1 MAKQMRLFFAA
12 LMSLTAAAMNAQV
25 TTSAMAGHV
34 SDEQGEDVISALVRV
49 VHQPS
54 GTTYSAITNADGR
67 WAIQGMRVGG
77 PYEVEITY
85 IGYAD
90 RTIEDITLQL
100 GETYNINV
108 SLSEDVAEL
117 GEVVVTGTRSKF
129 AAEKTGAT
137 TNISNSQI
145 MNLPTVSRNIS
156 DIARLSPYANG
167 MGFAGGDGRSTN
179 FTLDGANLNNN
190 FGLSSTLPGGGMPI
204 SMDAL
209 DEVQVVVTPFDV
221 RQTNFIGGGINAVT
235 KSGTNTFKGT
245 AYVYHNNE
253 NMHGNRIDNTDL
265 GERGINRNTTY
276 GFTFGGPIVKNK
288 LFFFAN
294 AEYAKVPSVINRW
307 RASEDGVAD
316 PDNYISRTTV
326 ADLQKVR
333 DFMMQRYGYDTGSFT
348 DFPADESNLK
358 LLGRIDWNITD
369 NHHLAVRYNY
379 TKNTAW
385 NPVNGNSS
393 DTGYRL
399 RNMDRLSQYSMSF
412 ANSMYSM
419 DNKVST
425 VSADFNSRFGNN
437 ISNQLLFTYTNIDDV
452 RGSNSSLFPFI
463 DIMGGYETAAD
474 GTVTQ
479 SLTPYMS
486 LGYELFSYNNR
497 VQNKITTVT
506 DNFTYYAGAH
516 KITAGFSFEHQLA
529 NNSYMR
535 GGTGYYRYR
544 SLDDFLNGAAP
555 ETVGLA
561 YGYNGESNPN
571 AEVVFNQYG
580 LYVQDEWN
588 ILENLKLTGGIRFD
602 MIAFNDDDLMRN
614 NAIYDLD
621 FGGRH
626 IDTGAW
632 PDGNVQISPR
642 IGFTWDVFGDKSLKV
657 RGGTGL
663 FAGRLPL
670 VFFTNMPTNSGMVQN
685 LVHADTRYEGAPGVV
700 TSSDPPP

>member
-245 AYVYHNNE
+245 AYIYHNNE
-253 NMHGNRIDNTDL
+253 NMHGNRIDDTDL

-276 GFTFGGPIVKNK
+276 GFTLGGPIVKNK

-316 PDNYISRTTV
+316 PDNYITTV

-369 NHHLAVRYNY
+369 NHRLAVRYNY

-385 NPVNGNSS
+385 NAVNGNSS

-425 VSADFNSRFGNN
+425 VSADLNSRFGNK

-452 RGSNSSLFPFI
+452 RGSNSSPFPFI

-497 VQNKITTVT
+497 VQNKITTIT

-561 YGYNGESNPN
+561 YGYNGEANPN

-580 LYVQDEWN
+580 LYAQDEWSMHRMS
-588 ILENLKLTGGIRFD
+588 GIF
-602 MIAFNDDDLMRN
+602 
-614 NAIYDLD
+614 
-621 FGGRH
+621 
-626 IDTGAW
+626 
-632 PDGNVQISPR
+632 QR
-642 IGFTWDVFGDKSLKV
+642 I
-657 RGGTGL
+657 
-663 FAGRLPL
+663 
-670 VFFTNMPTNSGMVQN
+670 
-685 LVHADTRYEGAPGVV
+685 
-700 TSSDPPP
+700 

>member
-245 AYVYHNNE
+245 AYIYHNNE
-253 NMHGNRIDNTDL
+253 NMHGNRIDDTDL

-276 GFTFGGPIVKNK
+276 GFTLGGPIVKNK

-369 NHHLAVRYNY
+369 NHRLAVRYNY

-385 NPVNGNSS
+385 NAVNGNSS

-425 VSADFNSRFGNN
+425 VSADLNSRFGNK

-452 RGSNSSLFPFI
+452 RGSNSSPFPFI

-497 VQNKITTVT
+497 VQNKITTIT

-561 YGYNGESNPN
+561 YGYNG
-571 AEVVFNQYG
+571 VC
-580 LYVQDEWN
+580 
-588 ILENLKLTGGIRFD
+588 TG
-602 MIAFNDDDLMRN
+602 
-614 NAIYDLD
+614 
-621 FGGRH
+621 
-626 IDTGAW
+626 
-632 PDGNVQISPR
+632 
-642 IGFTWDVFGDKSLKV
+642 
-657 RGGTGL
+657 
-663 FAGRLPL
+663 
-670 VFFTNMPTNSGMVQN
+670 
-685 LVHADTRYEGAPGVV
+685 
-700 TSSDPPP
+700 

>member
-245 AYVYHNNE
+245 AYIYHNNE
-253 NMHGNRIDNTDL
+253 NMHGNRIDDTDL

-276 GFTFGGPIVKNK
+276 GFTLGGPIVKNK

-369 NHHLAVRYNY
+369 NHRLAVRYNY

-385 NPVNGNSS
+385 NAVNGNSS

-419 DNKVST
+419 DNKVS
-425 VSADFNSRFGNN
+425 SCC
-437 ISNQLLFTYTNIDDV
+437 
-452 RGSNSSLFPFI
+452 
-463 DIMGGYETAAD
+463 
-474 GTVTQ
+474 
-479 SLTPYMS
+479 SLTQTSMTYVVLTHHLS
-486 LGYELFSYNNR
+486 LSSTSWEAMKP
-497 VQNKITTVT
+497 QQ
-506 DNFTYYAGAH
+506 
-516 KITAGFSFEHQLA
+516 TA
-529 NNSYMR
+529 
-535 GGTGYYRYR
+535 
-544 SLDDFLNGAAP
+544 
-555 ETVGLA
+555 
-561 YGYNGESNPN
+561 
-571 AEVVFNQYG
+571 
-580 LYVQDEWN
+580 
-588 ILENLKLTGGIRFD
+588 
-602 MIAFNDDDLMRN
+602 
-614 NAIYDLD
+614 
-621 FGGRH
+621 
-626 IDTGAW
+626 
-632 PDGNVQISPR
+632 
-642 IGFTWDVFGDKSLKV
+642 
-657 RGGTGL
+657 
-663 FAGRLPL
+663 RLHRAL
-670 VFFTNMPTNSGMVQN
+670 
-685 LVHADTRYEGAPGVV
+685 LLI
-700 TSSDPPP
+700 

>member
-245 AYVYHNNE
+245 AYIYHNNE
-253 NMHGNRIDNTDL
+253 NMHGNRIDDTDL

-276 GFTFGGPIVKNK
+276 GFTLGGPIVKNK

-294 AEYAKVPSVINRW
+294 AEYSKVPSVINRW

-333 DFMMQRYGYDTGSFT
+333 DFMMERYGYDTGSFT

-385 NPVNGNSS
+385 NPVNGNSG

-425 VSADFNSRFGNN
+425 VSADLNSRFGNK

-452 RGSNSSLFPFI
+452 RGSNSSPFPFI

-497 VQNKITTVT
+497 VQNKITTIT

-561 YGYNGESNPN
+561 YGYNGEANPN

-580 LYVQDEWN
+580 LYAQDEWN
-588 ILENLKLTGGIRFD
+588 ISENLKLTGGIRFD
-602 MIAFNDDDLMRN
+602 MISFNSDDLMRN
-614 NAIYDLD
+614 NAIYELN

-632 PDGNVQISPR
+632 PDGNVQVSPR

-670 VFFTNMPTNSGMVQN
+670 VFFTNMN
-685 LVHADTRYEGAPGVV
+685 
-700 TSSDPPP
+700 

>member
-1 MAKQMRLFFAA
+1 MRLFFAA
-12 LMSLTAAAMNAQV
+12 LMSLTAAVVNAQV
-25 TTSAMAGHV
+25 TTSAMSGHV
-34 SDEQGEDVISALVRV
+34 SDELGEDVISALVRV

-108 SLSEDVAEL
+108 SLSEDVTEL

-137 TNISNSQI
+137 TNISNAQMMS
-145 MNLPTVSRNIS
+145 LPTVSRNIS
-156 DIARLSPYANG
+156 DITRVSPYANG

-245 AYVYHNNE
+245 AYIYHNNE
-253 NMHGNRIDNTDL
+253 NMHGNRIDDTDL

-276 GFTFGGPIVKNK
+276 GFTLGGPIVKNK

-294 AEYAKVPSVINRW
+294 AEYSKVPSVINRW

-333 DFMMQRYGYDTGSFT
+333 DFMMERYGYDTGSFT

-399 RNMDRLSQYSMSF
+399 RNMDRLFQYSMSF

-529 NNSYMR
+529 NNS
-535 GGTGYYRYR
+535 
-544 SLDDFLNGAAP
+544 
-555 ETVGLA
+555 
-561 YGYNGESNPN
+561 
-571 AEVVFNQYG
+571 AEFNLQM
-580 LYVQDEWN
+580 Q
-588 ILENLKLTGGIRFD
+588 
-602 MIAFNDDDLMRN
+602 
-614 NAIYDLD
+614 
-621 FGGRH
+621 
-626 IDTGAW
+626 
-632 PDGNVQISPR
+632 Q
-642 IGFTWDVFGDKSLKV
+642 
-657 RGGTGL
+657 
-663 FAGRLPL
+663 
-670 VFFTNMPTNSGMVQN
+670 NS
-685 LVHADTRYEGAPGVV
+685 D
-700 TSSDPPP
+700 

>member
-1 MAKQMRLFFAA
+1 MRLFFAA
-12 LMSLTAAAMNAQV
+12 LMSLTAAVVNAQV
-25 TTSAMAGHV
+25 TTSAMSGHV
-34 SDEQGEDVISALVRV
+34 SDELGEDVISALVRV

-108 SLSEDVAEL
+108 SLSEDVTEL

-137 TNISNSQI
+137 TNISNAQMMS
-145 MNLPTVSRNIS
+145 LPTVSRNIS
-156 DIARLSPYANG
+156 DITRVSPYANG

-245 AYVYHNNE
+245 AYIYHNNE
-253 NMHGNRIDNTDL
+253 NMHGNRIDDTDL

-276 GFTFGGPIVKNK
+276 GFTLGGPIVKNK

-294 AEYAKVPSVINRW
+294 AEYSKVPSVINRW

-333 DFMMQRYGYDTGSFT
+333 DFMMERYGYDTGSFT

-580 LYVQDEWN
+580 LYTCWLN
-588 ILENLKLTGGIRFD
+588 
-602 MIAFNDDDLMRN
+602 
-614 NAIYDLD
+614 
-621 FGGRH
+621 
-626 IDTGAW
+626 
-632 PDGNVQISPR
+632 
-642 IGFTWDVFGDKSLKV
+642 
-657 RGGTGL
+657 
-663 FAGRLPL
+663 
-670 VFFTNMPTNSGMVQN
+670 
-685 LVHADTRYEGAPGVV
+685 
-700 TSSDPPP
+700 

>member
-1 MAKQMRLFFAA
+1 MRLCFAA
-12 LMSLTAAAMNAQV
+12 LMSLTAGVVVNAQV
-25 TTSAMAGHV
+25 TTSAMSGHV
-34 SDEQGEDVISALVRV
+34 SDELGEDVISALIRV

-54 GTTYSAITNADGR
+54 GTTYSAITNTDGR

-108 SLSEDVAEL
+108 SLSEDVTEL

-137 TNISNSQI
+137 TNISNAQMMS
-145 MNLPTVSRNIS
+145 LPTVSRSIS
-156 DIARLSPYANG
+156 DIARVSPYANG

-245 AYVYHNNE
+245 AYIYHNNE

-452 RGSNSSLFPFI
+452 RGSNSSPFPFI

-497 VQNKITTVT
+497 VQNKITTIT

-561 YGYNGESNPN
+561 YGYNGEANPN

-580 LYVQDEWN
+580 LYAQDEWN
-588 ILENLKLTGGIRFD
+588 ISENLKLTGGIRFD
-602 MIAFNDDDLMRN
+602 MISFNSDDLMRN
-614 NAIYDLD
+614 NAIYELN

-632 PDGNVQISPR
+632 PDGNGSEIS
-642 IGFTWDVFGDKSLKV
+642 TV
-657 RGGTGL
+657 
-663 FAGRLPL
+663 
-670 VFFTNMPTNSGMVQN
+670 
-685 LVHADTRYEGAPGVV
+685 
-700 TSSDPPP
+700 

>member
-245 AYVYHNNE
+245 AYIYHNNE
-253 NMHGNRIDNTDL
+253 NMHGNRIDDTDL

-276 GFTFGGPIVKNK
+276 GFTLGGPIVKNK

-294 AEYAKVPSVINRW
+294 AEYSKVPSVINRW

-369 NHHLAVRYNY
+369 NHRLAVRYNY

-385 NPVNGNSS
+385 NAVNGNSS

-425 VSADFNSRFGNN
+425 VSADLNSRFGNK

-452 RGSNSSLFPFI
+452 RGSNSSPFPFI

-497 VQNKITTVT
+497 VQNKITTIT

-561 YGYNGESNPN
+561 YGYNGEANPN

-580 LYVQDEWN
+580 LYAQDEWN
-588 ILENLKLTGGIRFD
+588 I
-602 MIAFNDDDLMRN
+602 
-614 NAIYDLD
+614 
-621 FGGRH
+621 
-626 IDTGAW
+626 
-632 PDGNVQISPR
+632 
-642 IGFTWDVFGDKSLKV
+642 
-657 RGGTGL
+657 
-663 FAGRLPL
+663 
-670 VFFTNMPTNSGMVQN
+670 SGCF
-685 LVHADTRYEGAPGVV
+685 R
-700 TSSDPPP
+700 

>member
-245 AYVYHNNE
+245 AYIYHNNE
-253 NMHGNRIDNTDL
+253 NMHGNRIDDTDL

-276 GFTFGGPIVKNK
+276 GFTLGGPIVKNK

-369 NHHLAVRYNY
+369 NHRLAVRYNY

-385 NPVNGNSS
+385 NAVNGNSS

-425 VSADFNSRFGNN
+425 VSADLNSRFGNK

-452 RGSNSSLFPFI
+452 RGSNSSPFPFI

-497 VQNKITTVT
+497 VQNKITTIT

-561 YGYNGESNPN
+561 YGYNGEANPN

-580 LYVQDEWN
+580 LYAQDEWN
-588 ILENLKLTGGIRFD
+588 ISENLKLTGGIRFD
-602 MIAFNDDDLMRN
+602 MISFNSDDLMRN
-614 NAIYDLD
+614 VSA
-621 FGGRH
+621 
-626 IDTGAW
+626 
-632 PDGNVQISPR
+632 
-642 IGFTWDVFGDKSLKV
+642 SL
-657 RGGTGL
+657 
-663 FAGRLPL
+663 
-670 VFFTNMPTNSGMVQN
+670 GMFSV
-685 LVHADTRYEGAPGVV
+685 TRA
-700 TSSDPPP
+700 

>member
-1 MAKQMRLFFAA
+1 M
-12 LMSLTAAAMNAQV
+12 
-25 TTSAMAGHV
+25 
-34 SDEQGEDVISALVRV
+34 
-49 VHQPS
+49 
-54 GTTYSAITNADGR
+54 
-67 WAIQGMRVGG
+67 
-77 PYEVEITY
+77 
-85 IGYAD
+85 
-90 RTIEDITLQL
+90 
-100 GETYNINV
+100 
-108 SLSEDVAEL
+108 
-117 GEVVVTGTRSKF
+117 
-129 AAEKTGAT
+129 
-137 TNISNSQI
+137 
-145 MNLPTVSRNIS
+145 
-156 DIARLSPYANG
+156 
-167 MGFAGGDGRSTN
+167 
-179 FTLDGANLNNN
+179 
-190 FGLSSTLPGGGMPI
+190 
-204 SMDAL
+204 
-209 DEVQVVVTPFDV
+209 
-221 RQTNFIGGGINAVT
+221 
-235 KSGTNTFKGT
+235 
-245 AYVYHNNE
+245 
-253 NMHGNRIDNTDL
+253 
-265 GERGINRNTTY
+265 
-276 GFTFGGPIVKNK
+276 KNK

-369 NHHLAVRYNY
+369 NHRLAVRYNY

-385 NPVNGNSS
+385 NAVNGNSS

-425 VSADFNSRFGNN
+425 VSADLNSRFGNK

-452 RGSNSSLFPFI
+452 RGSNSSPFPFI

-497 VQNKITTVT
+497 VQNKITTIT

-561 YGYNGESNPN
+561 YGYNGEANPN

-580 LYVQDEWN
+580 LY
-588 ILENLKLTGGIRFD
+588 GMHRMSGIF
-602 MIAFNDDDLMRN
+602 
-614 NAIYDLD
+614 
-621 FGGRH
+621 
-626 IDTGAW
+626 
-632 PDGNVQISPR
+632 QR
-642 IGFTWDVFGDKSLKV
+642 I
-657 RGGTGL
+657 
-663 FAGRLPL
+663 
-670 VFFTNMPTNSGMVQN
+670 
-685 LVHADTRYEGAPGVV
+685 
-700 TSSDPPP
+700 